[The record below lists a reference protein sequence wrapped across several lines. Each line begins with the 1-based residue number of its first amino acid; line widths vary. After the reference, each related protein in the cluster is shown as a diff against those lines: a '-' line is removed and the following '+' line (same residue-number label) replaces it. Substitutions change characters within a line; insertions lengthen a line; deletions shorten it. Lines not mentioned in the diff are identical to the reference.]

1 MRRTLILPALC
12 LLLATGARA
21 DDCEYSEPHDID
33 IPLDGAMHAR
43 IEATAGFLHI
53 RGREGLER
61 VEVRGT
67 ACAAHRSDLE
77 SLHLTVDRRGDGIR
91 VIAKIDD
98 HGSWHNGPWLDLTIA
113 VPSHLALEVRDGSG
127 EIEAFDI
134 GSIDLEDGSGEVV
147 LERVHGDV
155 RIEDGSGALD
165 VREVEGMVLVARDG
179 SGEITIRNA
188 RRDVEI
194 RSDGSGGIDISDVEG
209 SVWIGS
215 DGSGSIRADHVAGD
229 FLVRNDGSGGISFAA
244 IGGRV
249 EVP

>member
-1 MRRTLILPALC
+1 MRRLLILPALC
-12 LLLATGARA
+12 LLFAVGARA
-21 DDCEYSEPHDID
+21 DDCEYSEPRDID
-33 IPLDGAMHAR
+33 IELDGATRAR

-53 RGREGLER
+53 RGQKGLDR

-67 ACAAHRSDLE
+67 ACAERRSDLE
-77 SLHLTVDRRGDGIR
+77 IVHLTVDRRGDEIR
-91 VIAKIDD
+91 ILAKIDD

-113 VPSHLALEVRDGSG
+113 VPGDLALEVRDGSG

-165 VREVEGMVLVARDG
+165 VRDVDGMVLVANDG
-179 SGEITIRNA
+179 SGEITIRGA

-194 RSDGSGGIDISDVEG
+194 RRDGSGGIDISDVDG
-209 SVWIGS
+209 NVWIGS
-215 DGSGSIRADHVAGD
+215 DGSGSIRAAHVAGD

>member
-1 MRRTLILPALC
+1 MRPILILPALC
-12 LLLATGARA
+12 LLFANAALA
-21 DDCEYSEPHDID
+21 DCEYSEPHSFDIE
-33 IPLDGAMHAR
+33 LDGATRAR

-53 RGREGLER
+53 RGQEGLDR

-67 ACAAHRSDLE
+67 ACAERRSDLE
-77 SLHLTVDRRGDGIR
+77 ALHLTVDRHGDEIR
-91 VIAKIDD
+91 VVARIDEL
-98 HGSWHNGPWLDLTIA
+98 HSWHSGPWLDLTIA
-113 VPSHLALEVRDGSG
+113 VPSHLALDVRDGSG
-127 EIEAFDI
+127 EIEAYDI
-134 GSIDLEDGSGEVV
+134 GSIDLEDGSGEIV
-147 LERVHGDV
+147 LERIHGDV

-165 VREVEGMVLVARDG
+165 VRDVDGRVLVARDG
-179 SGEITIRNA
+179 SGEIIIRGA

-194 RSDGSGGIDISDVEG
+194 RSDGSGGIDISDVDG
-209 SVWIGS
+209 NVWIGS